1 MNKSDLL
8 ALAIQLYK
16 GVITLYARTSPQYLQ
31 IRQYITATFGH
42 DGTRAIQ
49 AADSE
54 GIQAQPKQRA
64 SITTMR
70 VFRHPIAAA
79 KNTPPSNAVPVPVPE
94 GEGELIDGEEGEGIE
109 GEQSP
114 AEQQDN
120 TTDNV
125 PGELEP
131 QSQQLESPTEQQ
143 DVAAVKNESKP
154 LEFSDLAG
162 LRASAALERF
172 GIEPLKSLLVQ
183 SGHQLTG
190 EESVKQ
196 IAGIACKLAN
206 PK

>member
-16 GVITLYARTSPQYLQ
+16 GVITVYARTSPQYLQ

-42 DGTRAIQ
+42 DGTRAMQ
-49 AADSE
+49 SADSE

-70 VFRHPIAAA
+70 VFRHPIAAT
-79 KNTPPSNAVPVPVPE
+79 KVLIPSNAVPVPVPD
-94 GEGELIDGEEGEGIE
+94 GEGEVIE

-114 AEQQDN
+114 AEQQDS
-120 TTDNV
+120 TADNV

-131 QSQQLESPTEQQ
+131 QSQQSESPAGQQ
-143 DVAAVKNESKP
+143 DVAAVKSESKP

-172 GIEPLKSLLVQ
+172 GVEPLKSLLAQ
-183 SGHQLTG
+183 SGYQLTG
-190 EESVKQ
+190 EESAKQ